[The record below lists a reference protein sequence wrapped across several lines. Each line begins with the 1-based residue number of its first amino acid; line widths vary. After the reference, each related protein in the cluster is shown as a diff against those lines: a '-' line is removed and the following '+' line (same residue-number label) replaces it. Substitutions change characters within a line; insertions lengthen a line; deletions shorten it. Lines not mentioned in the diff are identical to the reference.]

1 MSRPTTRRGSE
12 PAARARPGLARR
24 APTRPGRPV
33 RAAPTGLRSVL
44 GGQTRVRRGSDCP
57 GWGASR
63 RQARRRPPSAHAHYR
78 RVWEHTCAGRCAPAQ
93 CARPGQEQARAARVR
108 GRLRW
113 RARAASPAGVCRRH
127 PSRRVAVPGLDRACR
142 MFSLLR
148 GGSATARAPHAP
160 VRRGGR
166 SGRRGPR
173 ALAGSGCPAAGVMS
187 LPLAVEGLALV
198 VGRCRVLEAF
208 ALRCALQSAGP
219 NPNPEPSA
227 LWSGTRWCCVH
238 TSPAVYIWNHRITA
252 HWAVC
257 ARTSQ
262 PPYATQGRSH
272 RRGPRRMCT
281 GTVLHC
287 LPSLRGVCACFYA
300 YVLAGAGG
308 SDRFR
313 CHGCM
318 PCASVRAAKPV
329 FCGETEYD

>member
-1 MSRPTTRRGSE
+1 VSW
-12 PAARARPGLARR
+12 L
-24 APTRPGRPV
+24 
-33 RAAPTGLRSVL
+33 
-44 GGQTRVRRGSDCP
+44 
-57 GWGASR
+57 
-63 RQARRRPPSAHAHYR
+63 QARRRPPSAHAHYR
-78 RVWEHTCAGRCAPAQ
+78 RVRSTHVPGAVPPHSALVQGRSRRAQRVCAAACAGAHARRCSSSRR
-93 CARPGQEQARAARVR
+93 CLLE
-108 GRLRW
+108 
-113 RARAASPAGVCRRH
+113 PAGATPPGVRPC
-127 PSRRVAVPGLDRACR
+127 PGWSLRVGCLACW
-142 MFSLLR
+142 R
-148 GGSATARAPHAP
+148 GGGATARAPHTP

>member
-1 MSRPTTRRGSE
+1 VLGVDGLACFHANCVPTAAGHARASSAALQHSSLLLPSGCAGQITVRVDMLRSSVYMSAPVAGRCARARAHARRSAPRRATASGCWASAPASSATARCSRRCAMSRPTTRRGSE

-173 ALAGSGCPAAGVMS
+173 APAGSGCPAAGVMS
-187 LPLAVEGLALV
+187 LLWRLGASRWSF
-198 VGRCRVLEAF
+198 GRCRVLELF
-208 ALRCALQSAGP
+208 AVEVRVTVGGA
-219 NPNPEPSA
+219 
-227 LWSGTRWCCVH
+227 
-238 TSPAVYIWNHRITA
+238 
-252 HWAVC
+252 
-257 ARTSQ
+257 Q
-262 PPYATQGRSH
+262 PQP
-272 RRGPRRMCT
+272 
-281 GTVLHC
+281 
-287 LPSLRGVCACFYA
+287 
-300 YVLAGAGG
+300 
-308 SDRFR
+308 
-313 CHGCM
+313 
-318 PCASVRAAKPV
+318 
-329 FCGETEYD
+329 